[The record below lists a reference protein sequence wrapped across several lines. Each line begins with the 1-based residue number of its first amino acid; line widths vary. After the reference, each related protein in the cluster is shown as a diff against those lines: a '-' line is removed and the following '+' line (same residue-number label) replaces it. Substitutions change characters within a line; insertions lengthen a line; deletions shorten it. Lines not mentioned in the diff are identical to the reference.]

1 MSSLRAYGLKNQA
14 NQNKITSIQ
23 EVFPYYRATAVAVA
37 KDQWNY
43 FFKKSKFNKFD
54 SFVKVQTPLSA
65 RYLQTI
71 RSQVVGQLNSFVSNL
86 QNSIR
91 KMITKSSLPEEQKK
105 ILYTINKY
113 KFWFSPSFTSEKGIF
128 YSEENLKL
136 SRKLFHQALKS
147 NRKPSFKRIQ
157 MVLDSKVCEIHQ
169 RQDEKA
175 LAFDYWLRV
184 STLKK
189 GKPVW
194 IPLESNPYFDS
205 KVGKLKAIT
214 QINLKKNGNLEFR
227 LVKDLPKEDY
237 QPSDKVIGLDLGF
250 RDGFVFDS
258 EGGAFGTKFLT
269 KLKSVTEEINR
280 IRKARNKQ
288 GEFENSPRLETLIKK
303 DKSLIKNEINR
314 IVNRLVEIHQ
324 PIEIIIEDLHLE
336 QILATKSLKRLYNN
350 YGKKVF
356 LEKLE
361 SISKL
366 KGIKITKVN
375 PAYTSQECNSCGY
388 VDKKNRDSD
397 KFRCR
402 ACGLTTHAD
411 TNGARTVKGRSSLPE
426 LSSDFLSKSNI
437 LSILVKRFLDQN
449 RERFLSLTAQ
459 NPRPHSW
466 AGVVLR
472 NPYFSSQLEL
482 LETGN
487 FP

>member
-1 MSSLRAYGLKNQA
+1 MKSYGLKNQA
-14 NQNKITSIQ
+14 NQNKITLVQ
-23 EVFPYYRATAVAVA
+23 EVFPHYRATAQAVA

-43 FFKKSKFNKFD
+43 FFKNSRFNKFD
-54 SFVKVQTPLSA
+54 SLTKVQTPLSA

-86 QNSIR
+86 QNSVR
-91 KMITKSSLPEEQKK
+91 KMITKSSLLEEQKK

-136 SRKLFHQALKS
+136 SRKLFHQALKI
-147 NRKPSFKRIQ
+147 NKKPSFKRIQ
-157 MVLDSKVCEIHQ
+157 MILDSKVCEIHQ
-169 RQDEKA
+169 RQGKKA
-175 LAFDYWLRV
+175 KAFDYWLRV
-184 STLKK
+184 STLRK

-194 IPLESNPYFDS
+194 IPLISNPYFDS
-205 KVGKLKAIT
+205 KIGKLKAIT
-214 QINLKKNGNLEFR
+214 QINLKKSGNLEFR

-237 QPSDKVIGLDLGF
+237 LSSDKSIGLDLGF
-250 RDGFVFDS
+250 RDGFIFDS
-258 EGGAFGTKFLT
+258 EGGVFGAKFLA
-269 KLKSVTEEINR
+269 KMKKNTEEINR
-280 IRKARNKQ
+280 IRKVRNSL
-288 GEFENSPRLETLIKK
+288 GEFENSPRLETLIRKS
-303 DKSLIKNEINR
+303 KSLIKNEINR
-314 IVNRLVEIHQ
+314 IINRLVEVHR
-324 PIEIIIEDLHLE
+324 PKEIIIEDLHLE

-356 LEKLE
+356 LDKLE

-397 KFRCR
+397 KFKCR
-402 ACGLTTHAD
+402 SCGLKTHAD

-426 LSSDFLSKSNI
+426 LSSEFLSKSNI
-437 LSILVKRFLDQN
+437 LSILVKRFLNQN
-449 RERFLSLTAQ
+449 RERFSALSSG
-459 NPRPHSW
+459 NPSPHSW
-466 AGVVLR
+466 AEVLR
-472 NPYFSSQLEL
+472 KNYYFSAQLKL
-482 LETGN
+482 LTVGN